1 MRSLLV
7 PLLLGTV
14 VPVSLASSPSEIKTT
29 EPEACS
35 VRAWV
40 RAEDLSPDHVS
51 RGELRIKVPLTECA
65 HEIVSVTLRLQL
77 DEFGEFK
84 YLKSGA
90 VLPAVQPTNQSAP
103 DGYTD
108 WVGSDIV
115 YDYQAHDDGLGDP
128 ELWTVKAEER
138 RAWTTEATLVDN
150 NPDLSQPF
158 VIPFTVAVP
167 AVNYPPVFND
177 FGGVRIH
184 SSEPVFRHSSSDL
197 GYRYIA
203 VVRFVDGHTED
214 VLAGHTTFV
223 PSSQGAVQQAP
234 FTRRTA
240 FENPDCKR
248 DDSPA
253 SKKRAED
260 LERCLPASQ
269 RSAFI
274 AEIHLEEGNVV
285 HQGQPLKGRVT
296 VRNIKDGST
305 AISSISVRL
314 QTRRGDH
321 WAQAHADAGGDTD
334 FYNAT
339 SGLCQFNVH
348 QALNAE
354 STYTE
359 HIFAE
364 NDDEDG
370 IYRYRSP
377 RSSAHKSITAAH
389 PYFDFEL
396 QIPHETPVDFASY
409 YTAIGNHLYFDLTI
423 LYSLDVAKC
432 INPDSELPEEEPT
445 IDDATKTE
453 EGLWDSYTRVGQ
465 PLQSTSHYWRS
476 MTLQAEVAIIVV
488 DGVPPAHPVEHYL
501 SPGALAPVLRS
512 GAQAQTPDVFPVA
525 QPIFTEEALANT
537 TARLMQVG
545 STDPFQRHQQF
556 MNMTRL
562 RWRDPHPTKD
572 YHGGNYA
579 GLLWKKKIVAEERGI
594 LPVVGGG
601 ELGLREGQQP
611 FSAVSQLSRS

>member
-35 VRAWV
+35 VHAWV

-51 RGELRIKVPLTECA
+51 RGELRIKVPRTECA
-65 HEIVSVTLRLQL
+65 HEIASVTLRLQL

-84 YLKSGA
+84 YLKNGA
-90 VLPAVQPTNQSAP
+90 VLPAVQATNQSAP
-103 DGYTD
+103 DGYAD

-115 YDYQAHDDGLGDP
+115 YDYQARDNGLIDP
-128 ELWTVKAEER
+128 ELWTIKAEER

-150 NPDLSQPF
+150 NPDLSQPI
-158 VIPFTVAVP
+158 VTAFTVAVP
-167 AVNYPPVFND
+167 AVNYPPVFD
-177 FGGVRIH
+177 GSRVRT
-184 SSEPVFRHSSSDL
+184 SSGSRPVFRHSSSDL

-223 PSSQGAVQQAP
+223 PSSRSAIQQTP
-234 FTRRTA
+234 LTQRTA
-240 FENPDCKR
+240 FETPDCRR

-253 SKKRAED
+253 SKNAED
-260 LERCLPASQ
+260 LERCLPESQ

-274 AEIHLEEGNVV
+274 AEIHLEEGNIV

-305 AISSISVRL
+305 AISSMFVGLRS
-314 QTRRGDH
+314 RRSDH

-339 SGLCQFNVH
+339 SGLCQFNFY
-348 QALNAE
+348 QALNTE
-354 STYTE
+354 SSDTQ
-359 HIFAE
+359 HIFAG

-377 RSSAHKSITAAH
+377 RSSAYESITPAH

-396 QIPHETPVDFASY
+396 QIPHETPVDFPSY
-409 YTAIGNHLYFDLTI
+409 YTNIQNHLHFDLTV

-432 INPDSELPEEEPT
+432 INPDSKLLEEEST

-465 PLQSTSHYWRS
+465 PLQSTSYYGRS
-476 MTLQAEVAIIVV
+476 LTLQAEVAITVV
-488 DGVPPAHPVEHYL
+488 GGVPPAHPVKHYL

-512 GAQAQTPDVFPVA
+512 GAQAEMPDGFPVA

-537 TARLMQVG
+537 SARLMQAG
-545 STDPFQRHQQF
+545 STDPFHLRQQF

-562 RWRDPHPTKD
+562 RLRDPHPTKD
-572 YHGGNYA
+572 YRGGNYA
-579 GLLWKKKIVAEERGI
+579 GLLWKKKVCRGRKRD
-594 LPVVGGG
+594 LAGC
-601 ELGLREGQQP
+601 
-611 FSAVSQLSRS
+611 

>member
-1 MRSLLV
+1 NIMRSLLV

-14 VPVSLASSPSEIKTT
+14 APVSLASSPSEIKTT
-29 EPEACS
+29 EPEVCS

-40 RAEDLSPDHVS
+40 RAEDLSPDHIS
-51 RGELRIKVPLTECA
+51 RGELRIKVPRTECA
-65 HEIVSVTLRLQL
+65 HEIASVTLRLQL

-84 YLKSGA
+84 YLKNSA
-90 VLPAVQPTNQSAP
+90 VLPDIQPTNQSAP
-103 DGYTD
+103 DGYMD
-108 WVGSDIV
+108 VVGSDIV
-115 YDYQAHDDGLGDP
+115 YDYQAHDDGLNDP

-138 RAWTTEATLVDN
+138 RAWTTEATLLDN

-167 AVNYPPVFND
+167 AVNYPPVFD
-177 FGGVRIH
+177 AY
-184 SSEPVFRHSSSDL
+184 SSIQSSDPVFRHSSSNL

-203 VVRFVDGHTED
+203 VVRFVDGRTED
-214 VLAGHTTFV
+214 MLAGHTTFV
-223 PSSQGAVQQAP
+223 PSCQGAVQQAP
-234 FTRRTA
+234 FARRTA
-240 FENPDCKR
+240 FETPDCRRRR
-248 DDSPA
+248 DDSPVL
-253 SKKRAED
+253 KKRAED
-260 LERCLPASQ
+260 LERCLPESQ

-305 AISSISVRL
+305 AISSISVSLRT
-314 QTRRGDH
+314 QRSGH

-339 SGLCQFNVH
+339 SGLCQFNIY
-348 QALNAE
+348 QALSAE
-354 STYTE
+354 SMYTE

-364 NDDEDG
+364 NDDEG
-370 IYRYRSP
+370 RSYRYISP
-377 RSSAHKSITAAH
+377 PAHKSITPAH

-396 QIPHETPVDFASY
+396 QIPRETPVDFASY
-409 YTAIGNHLYFDLTI
+409 YTAIENHLYFDLAV

-432 INPDSELPEEEPT
+432 INPDSELLEEEPS
-445 IDDATKTE
+445 IDDTTETE

-465 PLQSTSHYWRS
+465 PLQSTSHYQRS
-476 MTLQAEVAIIVV
+476 LTLQAEVAITVV
-488 DGVPPAHPVEHYL
+488 DGIPPAHRVEHYL

-512 GAQAQTPDVFPVA
+512 GAQAQMPDVFPVA

-537 TARLMQVG
+537 TARLMRVG
-545 STDPFQRHQQF
+545 STDPFQRYQQF

-562 RWRDPHPTKD
+562 RWQDPHPTKD

-594 LPVVGGG
+594 LLVVGGG
-601 ELGLREGQQP
+601 EPGLGEGQQP
-611 FSAVSQLSRS
+611 FSAAP